1 VSFFSYVYRNGLW
14 ISIPVFIMS
23 VVALVYFILDVIK
36 VMKQARLTS
45 VPLVE
50 EQEVEFAEASRVVLC
65 VEGPI
70 FTSRF
75 ANLSYTLISPDGN
88 PVEKRRSWFRS
99 HTSSFSKVRMEL
111 EYYKIPRPGQYTLH
125 IVGLEPGEKPDNDH
139 QIVFMLPHL
148 AQSVARVV
156 GIVLASIF
164 LIGSLVLFL
173 MRFLSQG
180 DVS

>member
-1 VSFFSYVYRNGLW
+1 VSFFSYVYRNALW
-14 ISIPVFIMS
+14 ISIPVFIVS
-23 VVALVYFILDVIK
+23 VVSLVYLILDVIK
-36 VMKQARLTS
+36 VMKQAHLTS
-45 VPLVE
+45 VPLMK
-50 EQEVEFAEASRVVLC
+50 EQEVEFAKAGRVVLC
-65 VEGPI
+65 MEGPL

-75 ANLSYTLISPDGN
+75 ANLSYTLIGPEGN
-88 PVEKRRSWFRS
+88 PTEKRRSWFRS

-125 IVGLEPGEKPDNDH
+125 IVGLEPGEKPDHDH
-139 QIVFMLPHL
+139 RIVFMLPHL

-156 GIVLASIF
+156 GILLAGMF

-173 MRFLSQG
+173 MRFLSLG